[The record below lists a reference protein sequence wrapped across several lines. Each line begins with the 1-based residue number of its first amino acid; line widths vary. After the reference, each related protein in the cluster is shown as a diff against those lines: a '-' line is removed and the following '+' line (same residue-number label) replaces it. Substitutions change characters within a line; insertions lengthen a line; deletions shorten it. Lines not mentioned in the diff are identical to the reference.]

1 MRLSPHDPLMWA
13 YIASK
18 AIALVMLGKF
28 EEAVALSRR
37 SQQQANSAIFSH
49 LAEIS
54 ALGHLGRSEDAC
66 DAIKRAQEKKPD
78 VSIAYV
84 DEALPITDPHC
95 RETFHEGL
103 RKAGLP
109 N

>member
-1 MRLSPHDPLMWA
+1 MWA
-13 YIASK
+13 YLASK
-18 AIALVMLGKF
+18 AIALVI
-28 EEAVALSRR
+28 ALSRR
-37 SQQQANSAIFSH
+37 SQRQANSAIFSH

-54 ALGHLGRSEDAC
+54 ALGQLGQNEEAC
-66 DAIKRAQEKKPD
+66 DAIKRAREKKPD

-95 RETFHEGL
+95 REIFHEGL

-109 N
+109 D